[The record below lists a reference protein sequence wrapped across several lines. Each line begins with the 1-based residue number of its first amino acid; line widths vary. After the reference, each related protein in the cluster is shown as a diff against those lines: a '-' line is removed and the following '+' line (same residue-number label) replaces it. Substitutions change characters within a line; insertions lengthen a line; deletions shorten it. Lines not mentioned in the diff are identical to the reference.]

1 MKFVR
6 LLRAVL
12 RELFDE
18 AAYERFCVREKLRT
32 GRESY
37 AKFLDETASPNRKKI
52 RCC

>member
-12 RELFDE
+12 REIFDE
-18 AAYERFCVREKLRT
+18 TAYERFCLSTQAERGRASYAEFL
-32 GRESY
+32 RESN
-37 AKFLDETASPNRKKI
+37 AKKIGRI